1 MQIEFTSLPKNLEE
15 LKSSPYATLEKP
27 EYTAALAIASLL
39 VYEDEP
45 EECHR
50 MLDFLKGPEPLNPY
64 QKQFLKDRFM
74 DNKSYVV
81 KSYFS
86 GTSPE
91 NNYTVSLPACIEVD
105 ENPYSYGN
113 EHWAKLWLTSSGADN
128 PRPIDL
134 REKPSTGQWF
144 LAGDFGFLAGIR
156 PAVQDDA
163 WA

>member
-1 MQIEFTSLPKNLEE
+1 MQIEFATLPKHLDE
-15 LKSSPYATLEKP
+15 LKASPYATLAKP
-27 EYTAALAIASLL
+27 EYTAALTIASLL
-39 VYEDEP
+39 VYEDDK
-45 EECHR
+45 EECYR
-50 MLDFLKGPEPLNPY
+50 MLDFLKGPEPLNPF
-64 QKQFLKDRFM
+64 QKQFLADRFA

-86 GTSPE
+86 GTSPA
-91 NNYTVSLPACIEVD
+91 NNYEITLPASIEVN
-105 ENPYSYGN
+105 ETPYSHDN

-156 PAVQDDA
+156 PAAETDA